1 MEVLKEIILGF
12 RNTFCNMVS
21 GQVSPKD
28 EKFSFLVLIHVSR
41 VESVKK

>member
-1 MEVLKEIILGF
+1 MEVLKENILGF
-12 RNTFCNMVS
+12 RNTFRNMVS

-28 EKFSFLVLIHVSR
+28 EKFSFLVLIHVSG